1 MSIVL
6 NTGVYPPLLETRRLI
21 LEGAG
26 HVVITTAE
34 DQGIVQACKDYPAD
48 VAVIDLVKALMC
60 VCGSVQLAQRQHR
73 FPVQVHAEIIAK
85 NCANPRKRKVL
96 VALQLEMEDAGD
108 AVIDHDLFAPGA
120 SAKKVQLEPTWE
132 APLA

>member
-34 DQGIVQACKDYPAD
+34 DDGIVQACKDYPFD
-48 VAVIDLVKALMC
+48 IAVIGQSAAPPVKRRISRLIRRYCKSTKILELTTPESGMAL
-60 VCGSVQLAQRQHR
+60 
-73 FPVQVHAEIIAK
+73 
-85 NCANPRKRKVL
+85 
-96 VALQLEMEDAGD
+96 EDADSWLEIYPGQ
-108 AVIDHDLFAPGA
+108 AVAAL
-120 SAKKVQLEPTWE
+120 LERLTM
-132 APLA
+132 LAG